1 MTNGMFRGAK
11 KKKKSASL
19 RPHIFEDEGGRGE
32 KSFRVRDP
40 RAKDAKR
47 KGEIGKLFELED
59 SNAKLKAFGLE
70 AKRSDD
76 SR

>member
-1 MTNGMFRGAK
+1 MGCLETQ

-32 KSFRVRDP
+32 KSFRVHDP

-47 KGEIGKLFELED
+47 KGEIGKLFED
-59 SNAKLKAFGLE
+59 SNAKYKGVWLGGQTLG
-70 AKRSDD
+70 
-76 SR
+76 

>member
-1 MTNGMFRGAK
+1 MGCLEAQ
-11 KKKKSASL
+11 KKKSASL

-47 KGEIGKLFELED
+47 KGEIGKLFED
-59 SNAKLKAFGLE
+59 SNAKYKGVWLGGQTLG
-70 AKRSDD
+70 
-76 SR
+76 

>member
-1 MTNGMFRGAK
+1 MGCLEAQ

-32 KSFRVRDP
+32 KSFGVHDP

-47 KGEIGKLFELED
+47 KGEIGKLFED
-59 SNAKLKAFGLE
+59 SNAKYKGVWLGGQTLG
-70 AKRSDD
+70 
-76 SR
+76 

>member
-1 MTNGMFRGAK
+1 MGCLEAQ

-32 KSFRVRDP
+32 KSFRVHDP

-47 KGEIGKLFELED
+47 KGEIGKLFED
-59 SNAKLKAFGLE
+59 SNAKYKGVWLGGQTLG
-70 AKRSDD
+70 
-76 SR
+76 